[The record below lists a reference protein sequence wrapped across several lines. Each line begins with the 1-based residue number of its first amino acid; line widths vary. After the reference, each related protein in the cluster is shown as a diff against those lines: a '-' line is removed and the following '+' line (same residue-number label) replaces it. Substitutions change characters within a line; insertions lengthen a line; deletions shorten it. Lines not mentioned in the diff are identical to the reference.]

1 MIARRFTNGV
11 VDVWWFACDQDPGA
25 LAAALSPDEQAIA
38 AKFVRP
44 IHRTR
49 YTAQH
54 AMVRGLLARY
64 LGIAPAAVAF
74 TRGSRGKPAV
84 AGLEHNLS
92 HTDDVA
98 LLAVS
103 RSIAVGVDVERYAAN
118 IDPLELAR
126 TVLAPAEAACT
137 ERHAFFRIWCRKEAC
152 LKATGDGLVDDL
164 TSLSVIE
171 DRVSVGGAVVY
182 VQDLALDV
190 DHAAAL
196 ATLVPCAPID
206 PAPAETFTS

>member
-1 MIARRFTNGV
+1 VIATRYTNGSI
-11 VDVWWFACDQDPGA
+11 DVWWFACDQDPGA
-25 LAAALSPDEQAIA
+25 LAAALSLDEQAVA
-38 AKFVRP
+38 ARFVAP
-44 IHRTR
+44 IHRAR
-49 YTAQH
+49 YIAQH

-64 LGIAPAAVAF
+64 LGVAPAAVTF

-103 RSIAVGVDVERYAAN
+103 RSIALGVDIERYAAN

-126 TVLAPAEAACT
+126 TVLAPLEAACT
-137 ERHAFFRIWCRKEAC
+137 ERLAFFRIWCRKEAC

-164 TSLSVIE
+164 TSISVID
-171 DRVSVGGAVVY
+171 DRVRLSGALVHL
-182 VQDLALDV
+182 QDLALDA

-206 PAPAETFTS
+206 PAPVETFTS